1 MFDNLRNNSK
11 IIVYIVVA
19 AFVVTGGLMGF
30 GSYMS
35 RNNPS
40 GSNRSS
46 QYIATVND
54 KGITPQQFL
63 SVLRNSASQANNL
76 SQGEVIPFRLNVL
89 KSMIEREIL
98 LSEAEKQDINVEIS
112 DGEVEERI
120 DEILNQNDLTQEELK
135 DNLESQDYTY
145 EQFKTDIRNSLRN
158 SERITKVKETTYS
171 NIEVTEEEIKETYE
185 ERYAD
190 SEEKPELE
198 EVRSDIK
205 ESLLASK
212 QNEAYQNWLENK
224 KSEANVTINDPV
236 LYAYNAL
243 DQGNYQVAIDSFQN
257 MVNSENSNTSASIY
271 TYLAQAYAGAEQ
283 YDKALETFNTALEDY
298 PENWELRLNFGEYY
312 ANRENKEKAIEQYNK
327 ASELAGD
334 NFYAHYKLFMAFNNI
349 GANKEAE
356 KEMQRITEI
365 QENMQS
371 QQQQQ
376 QSEQPEDATSIEEE
390 IEQTKPES
398 ENDQ

>member
-312 ANRENKEKAIEQYNK
+312 ANR
-327 ASELAGD
+327 
-334 NFYAHYKLFMAFNNI
+334 
-349 GANKEAE
+349 
-356 KEMQRITEI
+356 
-365 QENMQS
+365 
-371 QQQQQ
+371 
-376 QSEQPEDATSIEEE
+376 
-390 IEQTKPES
+390 
-398 ENDQ
+398 